1 MFLMLCLV
9 SVVTM
14 VLTIPYTVLARP
26 CSSKD
31 CLEVRMPLQSDNL
44 KAPLIAELDVSTMN
58 QQLKEYIDDSIN
70 YTFTHNVEKEDLKW
84 KNNITGYF
92 ESVIDLK
99 MLNLE
104 RRISEQSKASENL
117 PEVVREHTQKACE
130 GQMRSDG
137 RIQFTSVKSS
147 HGISMISSYRDG
159 KFIAPKA
166 GFYLVLSN
174 ILSNSQQGFFIR
186 KNGTEIAMAWSHH
199 RDLNTISLYNAPLL
213 AFTELSVNDV
223 ITIEGQSL
231 DHSSCLTIVQL

>member
-1 MFLMLCLV
+1 MKLF
-9 SVVTM
+9 
-14 VLTIPYTVLARP
+14 
-26 CSSKD
+26 
-31 CLEVRMPLQSDNL
+31 
-44 KAPLIAELDVSTMN
+44 
-58 QQLKEYIDDSIN
+58 SISAG
-70 YTFTHNVEKEDLKW
+70 FT
-84 KNNITGYF
+84 
-92 ESVIDLK
+92 
-99 MLNLE
+99 
-104 RRISEQSKASENL
+104 
-117 PEVVREHTQKACE
+117 ACE

-231 DHSSCLTIVQL
+231 DHSSCLTIVQLWHIYIKSLEWKSNDTQHIWSRTFMSEYDIISITNTVQCQLDIQIF